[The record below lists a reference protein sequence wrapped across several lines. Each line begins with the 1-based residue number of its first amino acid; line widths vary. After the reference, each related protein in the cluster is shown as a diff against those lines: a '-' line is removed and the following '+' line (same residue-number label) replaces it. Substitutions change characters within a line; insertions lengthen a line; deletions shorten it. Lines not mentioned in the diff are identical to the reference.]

1 MTNSGIGEFYIISRA
16 AMRIAKPLLLVTTP
30 IGLVIGLYEGWRLA
44 GGLVFLMAAM
54 IALVGAAML
63 GVVLTVRREK
73 REQEASSRTPPPAA
87 APPDRTPGQN

>member
-1 MTNSGIGEFYIISRA
+1 MGTSPLRTV

-30 IGLVIGLYEGWRLA
+30 VGLAIGLYEGWRLA
-44 GGLVFLMAAM
+44 GGLVVIMAAM

-73 REQEASSRTPPPAA
+73 RAAEAARRATTTAPRDPP
-87 APPDRTPGQN
+87 